1 MISSCNRAIVLHE
14 IMNVTVKLPDELCKA
29 ARHRAVDEEKSLS
42 KWLAEIV
49 EREISK
55 PTEKPK
61 AKTWME
67 LIGDPATAHLDFELP
82 DRKEDNTREFSFDD
96 E

>member
-1 MISSCNRAIVLHE
+1 
-14 IMNVTVKLPDELCKA
+14 MNVTLKLPDELCKA
-29 ARHRAVDEEKSLS
+29 ARHRAVNEDKSLS
-42 KWLAEIV
+42 KWVAEIV
-49 EREISK
+49 EKEISK
-55 PTEKPK
+55 PSQRRK

-82 DRKEDNTREFSFDD
+82 ERKEDNAREFSFDN